1 MKVNINP
8 ENLDRMCE
16 STMIFLEGQEVT
28 AYLDWDNSYFY
39 VWLEPS
45 TSYEDFCEEIERDDM
60 LGGLINDLAQIGVN
74 RFYDLFFVNEFLKA
88 LCGDNNPAEFYLDD
102 TLGCVCGA

>member
-8 ENLDRMCE
+8 KTLDRMCE
-16 STMIFLEGQEVT
+16 STMIYLDGQEVT
-28 AYLDWDNSYFY
+28 AWLDWDRNYFY

-45 TSYEDFCEEIERDDM
+45 TSFEDWCESNERDD
-60 LGGLINDLAQIGVN
+60 LLVCLENDLAQIGVN
-74 RFYDLFFVNEFLKA
+74 RYHDLFFVNEFLKA
-88 LCGDNNPAEFYLDD
+88 LCFDNNPAEFYVDD